1 LCTGDWVQRIG
12 HRELG
17 TKDWAPR
24 AGYKGLGTESWVQ
37 RIRHRELSTEDW
49 IAEKWVQIFGIPFF
63 AFVYKAVNCDMRIG

>member
-1 LCTGDWVQRIG
+1 MAENRM
-12 HRELG
+12 
-17 TKDWAPR
+17 
-24 AGYKGLGTESWVQ
+24 Q